1 MKKRNSVCLSRITFS
16 LLMISIIFLLGVNFL
31 FIHSIDHYTEKAG
44 RLTTSLDSARIY
56 NQSLSDE
63 NDSMYQELSQMGI
76 ELGRYE
82 IIMSLLEEKYPNVYN
97 DVTKNLE

>member
-1 MKKRNSVCLSRITFS
+1 MKRTVCLSRITFS
-16 LLMISIIFLLGVNFL
+16 LLMISIIFLLGVNFA
-31 FIHSIDHYTEKAG
+31 FIHSIDHYTEKAD
-44 RLTTSLDSARIY
+44 SLSGVIDSVRNY

-63 NDSMYQELSQMGI
+63 NDSMYQELSPLGI

-82 IIMSLLEEKYPNVYN
+82 IIMSRLEEKYPNVYN